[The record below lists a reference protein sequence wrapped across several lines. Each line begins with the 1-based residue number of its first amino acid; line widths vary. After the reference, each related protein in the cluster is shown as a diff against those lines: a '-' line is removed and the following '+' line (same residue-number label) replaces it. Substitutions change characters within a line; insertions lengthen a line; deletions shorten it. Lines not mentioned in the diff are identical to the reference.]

1 MNLLTMEHITKAYTD
16 RVLLNDVAFSINE
29 NEKIGVIGINGMGK
43 STLLKVAAG
52 IEPYDEGKISIGNQV
67 KICYLPQTPEFEE
80 GTTVLRAAIADNV
93 NELNQWTI
101 EADARSMLNKLG
113 FYDYD
118 EKVEHM
124 SGGQK
129 KRIALVNALLTPAD
143 ILVLDEPTNHLDM
156 ESITALNNG
165 MIKFPGV
172 ILFACRDHQVVQTT
186 ANRIIEFLPDGS
198 MVDKVSTYDEYLE
211 SDVMARKRQV
221 YNTTADEEADD

>member
-118 EKVEHM
+118 EK
-124 SGGQK
+124 
-129 KRIALVNALLTPAD
+129 NFPAED
-143 ILVLDEPTNHLDM
+143 DWM
-156 ESITALNNG
+156 ESICPAVRRRELHWSMHCLHRQISWYWMNR
-165 MIKFPGV
+165 P
-172 ILFACRDHQVVQTT
+172 TT
-186 ANRIIEFLPDGS
+186 WIMRCLSGWRNI
-198 MVDKVSTYDEYLE
+198 
-211 SDVMARKRQV
+211 
-221 YNTTADEEADD
+221 